1 MLSLPFLSQKQ
12 STRVFFWTGVAVL
25 VFIFSGCTTSETN
38 VPPPAETA
46 TPVEH
51 TPTQAQ
57 PTATSLPAESPT
69 ATPMPTATPTAA
81 PTFTPTATSLP
92 TLIEGES
99 GVPMVLVPAGEFI
112 MGSDN
117 NQAAAQPAHTVYLDS
132 FYIDQ
137 YEVTNGDY
145 LTCAEAGVCTTG
157 GSFRI
162 RRPELAQNPVVFV
175 NWNEAKTFCEWRGAR
190 LPTEAE
196 WEKAARGTDQRIFP
210 WGNDPITCDRAQY
223 NECDWAL
230 SPVGSYPS
238 GVSPYGAY
246 DMAGNAW
253 EWVSDWYAQDYY
265 SYSPA
270 ENPTGPESGLYKS
283 TRGGGFLYDPR
294 LQTTIWR
301 NQAHVGHAYIYLGF
315 RCARTP

>member
-1 MLSLPFLSQKQ
+1 
-12 STRVFFWTGVAVL
+12 
-25 VFIFSGCTTSETN
+25 
-38 VPPPAETA
+38 
-46 TPVEH
+46 
-51 TPTQAQ
+51 
-57 PTATSLPAESPT
+57 
-69 ATPMPTATPTAA
+69 
-81 PTFTPTATSLP
+81 
-92 TLIEGES
+92 
-99 GVPMVLVPAGEFI
+99 MVLVPAGEFV
-112 MGSDN
+112 MGSDS
-117 NQAAAQPAHTVYLDS
+117 NQEAAKPAHTVYLDS

-137 YEVTNGDY
+137 FEVTNGDY
-145 LTCAEAGVCTTG
+145 QACAEAGVCTTG

-162 RRPELAQNPVVFV
+162 RRPELAQNPVDFV
-175 NWNEAKTFCEWRGAR
+175 NWYEAEKFCEWRGAR

-196 WEKAARGTDQRIFP
+196 WEKAARGTDERLFP

-223 NECDWAL
+223 SDCDWAL

-246 DMAGNAW
+246 DMAGNVW

-270 ENPTGPESGLYKS
+270 ENPTGPEPGVYKS
-283 TRGGGFLYDPR
+283 TRGGGYLYDAR

-301 NQAHVGHAYIYLGF
+301 NQAPATHSYIYLGF